1 MAPVRTNPK
10 SCSSEDR
17 PNRLNAVL
25 AILCLEVFLGLT
37 FLQVALAGISP
48 NCKVPEAI
56 LNLPAPLTRTAQA
69 AATARVVRI
78 AVIGPGLSGPVLSER
93 RRAKLQHELEAR
105 LPNVRVDILDEG
117 RGAALI
123 GDDFDQLRKSIS
135 RTDPDLVVWQIGT
148 PDAVAGIDP
157 DKFAET
163 LSRATDWLKAQST
176 DFILMDPAFVPSV
189 DHEKLYLDIVNRI
202 GASADGA
209 GINLFRRY
217 AATQFLDNA
226 RQQAHAADD
235 PSLRRACTPE
245 LLAEAIARAMRL

>member
-1 MAPVRTNPK
+1 MAPVRINPK

-123 GDDFDQLRKSIS
+123 GDDFDR
-135 RTDPDLVVWQIGT
+135 
-148 PDAVAGIDP
+148 
-157 DKFAET
+157 
-163 LSRATDWLKAQST
+163 
-176 DFILMDPAFVPSV
+176 
-189 DHEKLYLDIVNRI
+189 
-202 GASADGA
+202 
-209 GINLFRRY
+209 
-217 AATQFLDNA
+217 
-226 RQQAHAADD
+226 
-235 PSLRRACTPE
+235 
-245 LLAEAIARAMRL
+245 LAEIDFPHRS